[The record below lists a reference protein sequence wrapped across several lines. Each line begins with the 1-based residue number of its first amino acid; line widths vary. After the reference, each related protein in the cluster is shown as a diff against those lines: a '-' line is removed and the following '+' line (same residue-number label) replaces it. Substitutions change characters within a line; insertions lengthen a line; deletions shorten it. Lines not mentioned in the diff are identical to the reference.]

1 MEKRAKE
8 FLELSAALYDTN
20 KKKWTTSLKKLNL
33 KFDEDVYSDS
43 IIKTYDAILKADI
56 DIEGDVLAYWYKCFI
71 TNIKRNKQ
79 YSINSKKEDID
90 VIEYLKDKID
100 DTPIEQYSV
109 IELLTKIKNNFN
121 VKDYHLFKIYYLTN
135 ITLEELSSITGYDV
149 KTKIMKMKKWLK
161 SNV

>member
-1 MEKRAKE
+1 MENRARE
-8 FLELSAALYDTN
+8 FLELSATLYDTN
-20 KKKWTTSLKKLNL
+20 KKKWKSSLKKLDME
-33 KFDEDVYSDS
+33 FDEDVYSDS
-43 IIKTYDAILKADI
+43 IIKTYDAILKGEDT
-56 DIEGDVLAYWYKCFI
+56 DGDVLGYWYRCFI

-90 VIEYLKDKID
+90 VIDYLKDKAD
-100 DTPIEQYSV
+100 ETPVQHSV
-109 IELLTKIKNNFN
+109 TELLTKIKNNFN

-135 ITLEELSSITGYDV
+135 ITFEELSLITGYDV